1 MWPSRF
7 PGVCLNFSKH
17 PFPGFSYRFFIQLLV
32 LPVTNNATSICD
44 VKQLSLTVLTNC
56 TGAKGNSTRVDSG
69 SGQMK
74 VSPVSGNF

>member
-1 MWPSRF
+1 MLWGERRGEGGNILSIFQELKQIWIRT
-7 PGVCLNFSKH
+7 
-17 PFPGFSYRFFIQLLV
+17 LLR
-32 LPVTNNATSICD
+32 
-44 VKQLSLTVLTNC
+44 QLSLTVLTNC